1 SKEATERVSRTEY
14 TEGKAVMSNKE
25 EKECQMTKEE
35 KRRKKREKHKDMGQS
50 GDYEGKAVMSN
61 KEEKDCQVT
70 EEEKKRK
77 KGKKHKDKGQGSNS
91 DSSCARNHSIEM
103 EQADVSAKMAEDSC
117 LEHAE
122 AVTSKSSAKKHRK
135 KKRKDKEVETIGQK
149 QILDADENVGSED
162 TKRNSRE
169 REHDRKSKKHKR
181 KHQDDETAS
190 NGSSGNQIVLGE
202 DKRTEKEYLVTLDL
216 EEDNKSDM
224 SKIGKKTDSKKKR
237 RKERNDGVDLRQ
249 NTLVGEGKNGKNNKE
264 KKMCEDEN
272 GGGEREKEN
281 MGKQKD
287 KCRRV
292 SFTDHVEVF
301 NIGGSDD
308 VEGDGSGE
316 TELVHG
322 RRFSPEEDAKLME
335 AILKYAELKQL
346 GEKGLQMIGESNKHP
361 ETRGCWAEIGKALPH
376 RPKKAKYARGKVL
389 LQRSA
394 ERKWTAEEYE
404 IIRRFVEK
412 NGRNWKVL
420 AKELGKSEIHV
431 KDTWRRI
438 KFKNLKRG
446 TWSQDEY
453 QNLFDLVNLDMR
465 VKAHQNINTG
475 HRHIRDNISWEA
487 ISEKLT
493 TRRAEEC
500 CTKWYGQ
507 LASPLVKQGIW
518 ADTDDYML
526 VEALQN
532 VDAVCA
538 EDVDWENLLEH

>member
-1 SKEATERVSRTEY
+1 
-14 TEGKAVMSNKE
+14 MSNKE

-412 NGRNWKVL
+412 NGRNWKG
-420 AKELGKSEIHV
+420 LGVRMS
-431 KDTWRRI
+431 
-438 KFKNLKRG
+438 
-446 TWSQDEY
+446 
-453 QNLFDLVNLDMR
+453 
-465 VKAHQNINTG
+465 
-475 HRHIRDNISWEA
+475 
-487 ISEKLT
+487 
-493 TRRAEEC
+493 
-500 CTKWYGQ
+500 TKTC
-507 LASPLVKQGIW
+507 LIW
-518 ADTDDYML
+518 
-526 VEALQN
+526 
-532 VDAVCA
+532 
-538 EDVDWENLLEH
+538 

>member
-1 SKEATERVSRTEY
+1 MSVNFLVFLGSSKEATERVSRTEY

-361 ETRGCWAEIGKALPH
+361 ETRGCWAEIG
-376 RPKKAKYARGKVL
+376 
-389 LQRSA
+389 
-394 ERKWTAEEYE
+394 
-404 IIRRFVEK
+404 
-412 NGRNWKVL
+412 
-420 AKELGKSEIHV
+420 
-431 KDTWRRI
+431 
-438 KFKNLKRG
+438 

-538 EDVDWENLLEH
+538 EDVDWENLLEHRSGELCRHRWNQMIRLMGDHRYRPFIEQVEVLARRYCPEMLAYRKPVAGGSSADEPAGASDL